1 MDNDV
6 IYTVNNEEFLLP
18 KKQESELDR
27 KVAEHPVFKLHL
39 MRGAV
44 EITGDQCEAKKEEEK
59 QDTEA
64 IRQELLQK
72 CKEKGIK
79 VNPNTGIAKLKEKL
93 GE

>member
-6 IYTVNNEEFLLP
+6 IYTVGNENFLLP
-18 KKQESELDR
+18 KKQECELDR

-44 EITGDQCEAKKEEEK
+44 EITGDQNDAKKEDK
-59 QDTEA
+59 QDAEA
-64 IRQELLQK
+64 LRQELLQK

-79 VNPNTGIAKLKEKL
+79 VNSNTGIAKLKEKL